1 MDLKFNLAESSHL
14 ESIVRLLA
22 DDPLGEKRERFKTPL
37 PRAYFKA
44 LDNILNAPNQ
54 ELMIVTL
61 ADEVVGTFQ
70 LSFIQYLTYQ
80 GGIRAQL
87 EGVRVSKNFRDK
99 GIGAEI
105 LEFCIARSKQ
115 KKAHLLQLTTDKARP
130 DAIRF
135 YKSFGFVAS
144 HEGMKLHF

>member
-1 MDLKFNLAESSHL
+1 MDLKFNPAESSHL

>member
-1 MDLKFNLAESSHL
+1 MDLKFKLAESSNL

-22 DDPLGEKRERFKTPL
+22 DDPLGEKREEFKTPL
-37 PRAYFKA
+37 SNAYLTAF
-44 LDNILNAPNQ
+44 DNILNDRNQ

-61 ADEVVGTFQ
+61 GDEVIGTFQ

-87 EGVRVSKNFRDK
+87 EGVRVSENHRDK

-115 KKAHLLQLTTDKARP
+115 KKAHLLQLTTDKERP
-130 DAIRF
+130 EAIRF
-135 YKSFGFVAS
+135 YESFGFVAS